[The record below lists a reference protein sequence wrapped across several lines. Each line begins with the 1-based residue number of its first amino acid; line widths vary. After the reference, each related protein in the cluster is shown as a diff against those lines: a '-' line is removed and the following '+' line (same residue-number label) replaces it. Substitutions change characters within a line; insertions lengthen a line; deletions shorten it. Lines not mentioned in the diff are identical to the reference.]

1 MKVIIGCDSRNPYE
15 SQLSEA
21 LSSEQD
27 TEEVKESLY
36 EFWKQPT
43 NADIL
48 HIQWPE
54 ALYNWKNPQPWEVAR
69 LANILEEW
77 SSMASIVTTVH
88 NHKPHNLDNWKR
100 LYRLVYQNSDGIIHM
115 GETSRRWFLD
125 RYDFASEKEHAV
137 IPHGNYT
144 CFSDRVTSSEAR
156 ERLDLNS
163 EDWVCLTF
171 GEIRHPEERD
181 LLVEAFDHLG
191 IRSKKLVIAGRLP
204 PLSRRRL
211 RYWRL
216 KYDPRIDI
224 QEGWIPDEE
233 VQLYL
238 RAADTVVI
246 PREGVLNSGNVA
258 LGFTFGRPVVGP
270 DEGVIGEV
278 LSRTGNPTHEP
289 GNPKALA
296 EAVEEVKGSQEKL
309 GTRNKNY
316 ATEKM
321 NWDTV
326 ASQHVDLYRDIL
338 N

>member
-1 MKVIIGCDSRNPYE
+1 MKVIIGCDSQNPYE
-15 SQLSEA
+15 SQLSRS
-21 LSSEQD
+21 LSSHRKID
-27 TEEVKESLY
+27 EVEDSLY
-36 EFWKQPT
+36 KFWVQPDE
-43 NADIL
+43 ADIL

-54 ALYNWKNPQPWEVAR
+54 ALYSWKKLQPWKMAR
-69 LANILEEW
+69 LANVLDEW
-77 SSMASIVTTVH
+77 ASTASIVTTVH

-100 LYRLVYQNSDGIIHM
+100 LYRLVYQNSDGIIHL
-115 GETSRRWFLD
+115 GEASRRWFLD

-144 CFSDRVTSSEAR
+144 CFPDRVTSSEAR
-156 ERLDLNS
+156 ERLDINS
-163 EDWVCLTF
+163 EDWVCLSF
-171 GEIRHPEERD
+171 GEIRHSEERD

-191 IRSKKLVIAGRLP
+191 ARSKKLLIAGRLP

-216 KYDPRIDI
+216 KYDPRINI
-224 QEGWIPDEE
+224 HEGWIPDEE

-238 RAADTVVI
+238 RAADVLVI

-278 LSRTGNPTHEP
+278 LSKTGNPTHEP